1 MCGIIGYTGP
11 RPAVEVLVE
20 SLRRLE
26 YRGYDSAGIAV
37 LDPDRPHS
45 TVVKSERK
53 VEALARRLAQNGE
66 NGQIAGRV
74 GIGHTRWA
82 THGRPTE
89 VNAHPHRDC
98 TGGIHLIHNGI
109 IENFRELRAELVA
122 RGHEFLSDTD
132 TEVVPHLIEEF
143 YRGDLAAAVRTALR
157 RVQGAYALVVFSADE
172 PDLIVGAR
180 LNAPLVVGLGAGET
194 FISSD
199 ITALIPYTK
208 RILLL
213 GEGEVVTA
221 RPGGVEV
228 TSLDGTPVEQRV
240 ITVDWDAEQ
249 AQKGGYPHFML
260 KEIHEQPAALRAA
273 LRDRVSETGLV
284 TLPEL
289 GIREERL
296 AAFQAVTVVA
306 CGTAWIAG
314 MVTKYAIERLARL
327 RCDVEPASEFRY
339 RDPLVDER
347 TLVVAISQS
356 GETADTLAAVREA
369 QRRGSTVVAIT
380 NVVGSALA
388 LEADGVIHM
397 QAGPEIGVAA
407 TKTFVAQMACGIL
420 LALHL
425 GDSRGTLDVDTH
437 RRLAEEL
444 LGMPDLLARTLAVE
458 PQIVHMAGKYAH
470 ARNAMYIGRGI
481 NFPVALEGALKLKEV
496 SYVHAEGYA
505 AGELKHGPIALL
517 DPEVP
522 VVAIATRARTLAKTV
537 SNIEEVRTR
546 EAPVI
551 ALVTEGEN
559 PFDGDLA
566 RDIIEVPACEEL
578 LSPLVNV
585 LPLQLL
591 AYHIAVLRGCDVD
604 QPRNLAKSV
613 TVE

>member
-53 VEALARRLAQNGE
+53 VEALARRLAENGE
-66 NGQIAGRV
+66 IAGRV

-194 FISSD
+194 FVSSD

-273 LRDRVSETGLV
+273 LRDRISETGLV

-289 GIREERL
+289 GIPEERL
-296 AAFQAVTVVA
+296 AAFDAVTVVA

-314 MVTKYAIERLARL
+314 LVAKYAIERLARL

-369 QRRGSTVVAIT
+369 QRRGATVLAIT
-380 NVVGSALA
+380 NMVGSALA

-397 QAGPEIGVAA
+397 QAGPEISVAA

-425 GDSRGTLDVDTH
+425 ADSRGCLDVDTH
-437 RRLAEEL
+437 RRLAEDL

-517 DPEVP
+517 DPDVP

-566 RDIIEVPACEEL
+566 RDVIEVPACEEL

>member
-11 RPAVEVLVE
+11 RPAIGVLVE

-37 LDPDRPHS
+37 LDPDRPYS

-53 VEALARRLAQNGE
+53 VEALARRLAANGE
-66 NGQIAGRV
+66 IAGRV

-132 TEVVPHLIEEF
+132 TEVMPHLIEEF
-143 YRGDLAAAVRTALR
+143 YQGDLADAVRAALR
-157 RVQGAYALVVFSADE
+157 RLQGAYALVVFAAEE
-172 PDLIVGAR
+172 PDVIVGAR
-180 LNAPLVVGLGAGET
+180 LNAPLVVGLGQGET

-228 TSLDGTPVEQRV
+228 SSLDGTVVEPRI

-260 KEIHEQPAALRAA
+260 KEIHEQPQALAAA
-273 LRDRVSETGLV
+273 LRDRISETGLV

-289 GIREERL
+289 GIPPERL
-296 AAFQAVTVVA
+296 AAFDSVTVVA

-314 MVTKYAIERLARL
+314 MVARYAIEQLARL
-327 RCDVEPASEFRY
+327 RVEVEPASEFRY
-339 RDPLVDER
+339 REPLVDER
-347 TLVVAISQS
+347 TLVLAISQS

-369 QRRGSTVVAIT
+369 QRRGATVVAIT

-425 GDSRGTLDVDTH
+425 ADSRGALDVDTH

-444 LGMPDLLARTLAVE
+444 LAMPELLARTLAVE

-566 RDIIEVPACEEL
+566 RDVIEVPACEEL
-578 LSPLVNV
+578 LSPLLNV

-591 AYHIAVLRGCDVD
+591 AYHIAVQRGCDVD

>member
-53 VEALARRLAQNGE
+53 VEALARRLAENGE
-66 NGQIAGRV
+66 IVGRV

-260 KEIHEQPAALRAA
+260 KEIHEQPGTLRAA
-273 LRDRVSETGLV
+273 LRDRISETGLV

-296 AAFQAVTVVA
+296 AAFDAVTVVA

-314 MVTKYAIERLARL
+314 LVTKYAIERLARL

-425 GDSRGTLDVDTH
+425 SDSRGTLDVDSH

-458 PQIVHMAGKYAH
+458 PQIVRMAGKYAH

-559 PFDGDLA
+559 PFDDDLA